1 MAQDIDLL
9 GAVYPDVPAVEL
21 PKDGGGTALFTDVSD
36 TTAVAGDVASGKYF
50 YTAAGVR
57 TAGTASGG
65 GGSIVPIALRPDATL
80 VYSKTYDAH
89 IVDDEGV
96 TIPAYTT
103 TATQL
108 LAAQTNWATTP
119 QLTFPTAAGTG
130 TSFLCVWR
138 LYAIPEYNTTAKS
151 KGRQEY
157 WVATYVFEYVRN
169 SGLPTIDNSKAA
181 AAFGTS
187 LSTTLIRLAYWSSA
201 SAFSA
206 SSGSYGAY
214 VYSPT
219 AAPVT
224 TGSNYVTMTFTRP
237 ALYIRGNSTYFTS
250 SNWGNLTDIR
260 YVIKLE
266 VYSAPD
272 SPSGLLNGWTMN
284 QSLLQSVAEI
294 TSS

>member
-21 PKDGGGTALFTDVSD
+21 PKDGGGTALFTDVTD
-36 TTAVAGDVASGKYF
+36 TTAVAEDVASGKLF
-50 YTAAGVR
+50 HISDGTLV
-57 TAGTASGG
+57 TGTASGG
-65 GGSIVPIALRPDATL
+65 GSVVPIALRPDATL

-96 TIPAYTT
+96 SIPSYTT
-103 TATQL
+103 TATSL
-108 LAAQTNWATTP
+108 LATQNNWATTP
-119 QLTFPTAAGTG
+119 RLTFPTAAGTG
-130 TSFLCVWR
+130 TSYLCVWR
-138 LYAIPEYNTTAKS
+138 LYAIPEYNTTTKS

-157 WVATYVFEYVRN
+157 WVSSYVFEYVRI
-169 SGLPTIDNSKAA
+169 SGLPAVDSSKAA
-181 AAFGTS
+181 AAYGTS
-187 LSTTLIRLAYWSSA
+187 ISTNMTRLAYWA
-201 SAFSA
+201 SATAFSS

-219 AAPVT
+219 APAVT
-224 TGSNYVTMTFTRP
+224 FGSNYVTMVFNRP

-250 SNWGNLTDIR
+250 TNWGHLTDIR

-272 SPSGLLNGWTMN
+272 GQLGLFNGWTFN
-284 QSLLQSVAEI
+284 QSFWQSIGEI
-294 TSS
+294 LSS